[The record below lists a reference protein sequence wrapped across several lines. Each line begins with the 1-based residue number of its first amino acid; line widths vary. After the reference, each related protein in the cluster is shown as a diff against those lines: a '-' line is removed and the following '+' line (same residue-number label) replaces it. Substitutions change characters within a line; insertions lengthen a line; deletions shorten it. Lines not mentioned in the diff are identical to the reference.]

1 MQPQDSEPQLTAE
14 PAEDHAADESAA
26 AEWIQR
32 NMTWLV
38 LAGAL
43 VLILLPRLSP
53 FQGLNDYLNV
63 FQRLSEWILARLQS
77 LFKDYGYYVV
87 FFGVLAENSMMLGL
101 LVPGT
106 IVLILAGLSAQ
117 NGSISLPLVIGLG
130 VVAALLG
137 DTISYQIGRLGWTR
151 LLERFGLREMLE
163 KVRGPMESNRGWII
177 LAYHFAGYSRAVG
190 PIAAGIFRIPFRKW
204 APFDYTG
211 ASVWVLAYV
220 MIGVVLGLFGVQF
233 DDTKRM
239 ARLLELFFTGLLV
252 VALVVTVWR
261 SIRQQQR
268 QAALAAATDA
278 DAGPRAFVGDE

>member
-1 MQPQDSEPQLTAE
+1 MTLQERDPELSGDKATVPEE
-14 PAEDHAADESAA
+14 ESAA

-38 LAGAL
+38 LVGAL
-43 VLILLPRLSP
+43 ILILLPRLSP
-53 FQGLNDYLNV
+53 WQGLNNDLNV

-130 VVAALLG
+130 VVAALIG
-137 DTISYQIGRLGWTR
+137 DTVSYQIGRLGWTR
-151 LLERFGLREMLE
+151 VFDRFGLSEMIE
-163 KVRGPMESNRGWII
+163 KVRGPMESNRRWII

-190 PIAAGIFRIPFRKW
+190 PIAAGIFRVPFRKW
-204 APFDYTG
+204 APFDYSG
-211 ASVWVLAYV
+211 ATVWVLLYV
-220 MIGVVLGLFGVQF
+220 MIGVILGLAGVKF
-233 DDTKRM
+233 DDTERM
-239 ARLLELFFTGLLV
+239 ARLLEIFFTGLLV
-252 VALVVTVWR
+252 VALVATVWR
-261 SIRQQQR
+261 SLRQQ
-268 QAALAAATDA
+268 AAAEVA
-278 DAGPRAFVGDE
+278 AEAVAIASEDET